1 LRKRFAFVA
10 GNDGGESPDG
20 TLRHPANAARATD
33 DDAAACA
40 IHFFLMTT
48 QSFTDETL

>member
-1 LRKRFAFVA
+1 MTAEKAPMEPFAT
-10 GNDGGESPDG
+10 P
-20 TLRHPANAARATD
+20 LNAARATD